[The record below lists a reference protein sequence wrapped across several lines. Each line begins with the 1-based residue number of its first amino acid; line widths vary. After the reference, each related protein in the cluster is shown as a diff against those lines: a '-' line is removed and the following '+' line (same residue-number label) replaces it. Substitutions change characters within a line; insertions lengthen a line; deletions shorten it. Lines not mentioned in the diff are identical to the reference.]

1 MNMTP
6 MKYFLMALSFF
17 LIFSC
22 EEKKPG
28 LVKQVEKPKQEKP
41 AWKPKFY
48 GNSEVPANDSIITS
62 AGMGR
67 VVLGQ
72 KLDKI
77 DELYDSIQSFSQS
90 IDFLEWPAKKII
102 LGKNEWI
109 IASTAN
115 SVGTINMVRT
125 NSRMLRTKNGCLVGM
140 PVSVIVQKDSLAIDD
155 EEKAFVIYPER
166 IEFRI
171 EEGQQKNFF
180 RSGNP
185 DVRKLN
191 PKAMIREIFI
201 KCGDC

>member
-1 MNMTP
+1 MTW
-6 MKYFLMALSFF
+6 MKYFLPAMAALM
-17 LIFSC
+17 LFSC
-22 EEKKPG
+22 AEKKQEA
-28 LVKQVEKPKQEKP
+28 VKQEKKNLAPKP

-48 GNSEVPANDSIITS
+48 GNPDVPANDSSITS

-77 DELYDSIQSFSQS
+77 DESYDSIQNFKQS
-90 IDFLEWPAKKII
+90 IDFLEWPAKRII

-125 NSRMLRTKNGCLVGM
+125 NSRMLRTKNGCLIGM
-140 PVSVIVQKDSLAIDD
+140 PVSKILQKDSLAIDE

-191 PKAMIREIFI
+191 PKAIIREIFI